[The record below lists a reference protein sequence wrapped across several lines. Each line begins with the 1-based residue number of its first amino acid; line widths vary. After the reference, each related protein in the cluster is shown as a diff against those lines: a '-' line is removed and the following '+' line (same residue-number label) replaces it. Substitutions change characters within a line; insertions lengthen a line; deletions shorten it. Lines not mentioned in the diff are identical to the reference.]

1 MKEAITFI
9 DRKLYGNAVSV
20 AVVKVALHSIIT
32 QKSGTARFLPE
43 L

>member
-1 MKEAITFI
+1 MALNT
-9 DRKLYGNAVSV
+9 AAAASV

-43 L
+43 Q